1 MKGLE
6 EFKNKSP
13 TEKLIFLLPYI
24 VVIVPIVRIIELYRL
39 CAGDLMMIMNN
50 LEYLY
55 KGAPHIALTDLLIGI
70 PAGYFLVYFAK
81 ENAKFNRKKTRQG
94 EEYGSAR
101 WGNAEDIKPFI
112 DEDQYYNIIL
122 SKTERLTM
130 NPKMKV
136 FKHNRNKHVLVYGGS
151 GSGKTFGFVK
161 PNLYQMHS
169 SYVLT
174 DPKGYNTR
182 GQRNLHK

>member
-1 MKGLE
+1 MFNELKKQFE

-13 TEKLIFLLPYI
+13 TQQLVFLLPY
-24 VVIVPIVRIIELYRL
+24 VLVIVPLVRIVELYRL
-39 CAGDLMMIMNN
+39 CSGDLMMLMNSID
-50 LEYLY
+50 YLY
-55 KGAPHIALTDLLIGI
+55 KGSLHLAITDLLIGI
-70 PAGYFLVYFAK
+70 PTGFFLVQYWK
-81 ENAKFNRKKTRQG
+81 INQEFNRKKTRKG

-101 WGNAEDIKPFI
+101 WGTAEDIKPFI
-112 DEDQYYNIIL
+112 DSDPFYNIIL

-130 NPKMKV
+130 NPKMKI

-174 DPKGYNTR
+174 DPKGS
-182 GQRNLHK
+182 L